1 MRKRV
6 VDRVGRAKLRQG
18 SNQRT
23 RAAHAAHTVAYH
35 AGIHIHTRIVHDYL
49 GDGVV
54 DLMAIWTYR
63 LAQVVRALD
72 KGRMLCRI
80 EREACSTLY
89 AIRIGHA
96 VCLHDVIRLGAG
108 FNGIRAGAIAGN
120 ILGLV

>member
-1 MRKRV
+1 M
-6 VDRVGRAKLRQG
+6 RQG

-23 RAAHAAHTVAYH
+23 RAAHTEHTVAFL

-54 DLMAIWTYR
+54 DLIAIRAYR
-63 LAQVVRALD
+63 LTQVVRTLD
-72 KGRMLCRI
+72 KGRMLIRI

-89 AIRIGHA
+89 VIRIGHA